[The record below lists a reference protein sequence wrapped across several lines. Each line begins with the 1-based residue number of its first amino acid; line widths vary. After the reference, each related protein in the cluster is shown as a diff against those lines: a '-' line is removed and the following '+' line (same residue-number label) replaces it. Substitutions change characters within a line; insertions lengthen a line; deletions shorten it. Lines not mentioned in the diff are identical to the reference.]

1 MEAYTDFAKV
11 YDIFMDQTPY
21 EDWCRRLVETL
32 DRYRI
37 PKGLVLDLGCGTG
50 TLTELLA
57 KAGYDMIGIDNSED
71 MLNVALKKRHNSGR
85 DILYLL
91 QDMREFELYGTV
103 AAVICVCDSL
113 NYLLDEEELV
123 QTFAW

>member
-32 DRYRI
+32 DRYGI

-91 QDMREFELYGTV
+91 QNVPTLFLQ
-103 AAVICVCDSL
+103 SL
-113 NYLLDEEELV
+113 FHHRFFLLLLNAMCLSV
-123 QTFAW
+123 F